1 MLRGTLK
8 PVSQSAANTLP
19 KSEPRSFTRA
29 GVGCHTNVPTPKS
42 GSAQSSFDYWYNLVQ
57 EQGLG
62 MLSGNSLTPSV
73 IKQWKKW
80 LPLAVEQGLISQ
92 WEADY
97 VMTGITEGF
106 TLDVDHSKLRGTRYH
121 KNYKSALEQ
130 APLITDA
137 LRKRVRGGKTLKL
150 GTWQAGDPLPT
161 GEGCVVPQGG
171 VPKKL
176 EPNVIRPV
184 SDHTKSGFN
193 SAVDLERVAH
203 SVNTYNEIAQDLKP
217 GYFMRIEDV
226 DGAFPV
232 LPFHPTIWKYMYVH
246 WFDVDVPLEEQSE
259 PNTLYVHVFGD
270 FGAAPMPGAWERFF
284 RCVKAMAVVAGV
296 LKHPCHTYVDDN
308 SFIGSDEAAI
318 NLEAEAM
325 GIFVETLGISFKDL
339 KSRKAAT
346 LQLVLGFWWDSNK
359 RTRALESQKLSLYL
373 DHLREARDASHITLR
388 DMQVLAG
395 RMQRAALTMPPRAIV
410 YLSNILLLMRGLK
423 MPWHRRRMSAAV
435 RRDLS
440 MLISVLEENTGKGYF
455 CYDHFEYAHD
465 LYTDAAKERRHT
477 GGAYYS
483 CCGSY
488 GHWVHG
494 SSSARQPIDYLEGFA
509 VLQAAED
516 IGHTWRHKRVR
527 CFIDNSAFCG
537 SLRKGRSKAPR
548 LNILLRKLFLL
559 SVKYECLFEP
569 IWLAS
574 ADNGAADALSRGDFS
589 RFQLEIDS
597 DRRYINPTRSL
608 NLRRTCLSGLHR

>member
-1 MLRGTLK
+1 M
-8 PVSQSAANTLP
+8 
-19 KSEPRSFTRA
+19 RA
-29 GVGCHTNVPTPKS
+29 GVGSHMNVPTPKS
-42 GSAQSSFDYWYNLVQ
+42 GSAKTSFDYWFNLVQ
-57 EQGLG
+57 EQGLS
-62 MLSGNSLTPSV
+62 MLAGNSLTPSV
-73 IKQWKKW
+73 LTEWKLW
-80 LPLAVEQGLISQ
+80 LPQAVKQGLVSA
-92 WEADY
+92 EDADY
-97 VMTGITEGF
+97 VMTGITVGF
-106 TLDVDHSKLRGTRYH
+106 ELDVDHAKLRGARYH

-137 LRKRVRGGKTLKL
+137 LRKRVRGGKTLRL
-150 GTWQAGDPLPT
+150 GSWKAGDPLPT

-193 SAVDLERVAH
+193 AAVDLTRVAH
-203 SVNTYNEIAQDLKP
+203 TVDTYNEIARDLKP
-217 GYFMRIEDV
+217 GYVMRIEDV

-232 LPFHPTIWKYMYVH
+232 LPFHPSIWKYMYVH
-246 WFDVDVPLEEQSE
+246 WYDVDVPLEEQSE

-270 FGAAPMPGAWERFF
+270 FGAAPMPGAWEKFF
-284 RCVKAMAVVAGV
+284 RCIKAMAVVAGI

-308 SFIGSDEAAI
+308 SFIGPNEHVI
-318 NLEAEAM
+318 NSEAEAM

-346 LQLVLGFWWDSNK
+346 LQLVLGFWWDSDK

-373 DHLREARDASHITLR
+373 NHLREARDASHITLR

-435 RRDLS
+435 RRDLT
-440 MLISVLEENTGKGYF
+440 MLISVLEENTGRGYF
-455 CYDHFEYAHD
+455 CYDHFGYAPD

-483 CCGSY
+483 CDGNY
-488 GHWVHG
+488 GYWVHG

-509 VLQAAED
+509 VVQAAED
-516 IGHTWRHKRVR
+516 IGHTWRGKRVR
-527 CFIDNSAFCG
+527 CYIDNSAFMF

-574 ADNGAADALSRGDFS
+574 EDNGAADALSRGDFN
-589 RFQLEIDS
+589 RFLVEIDGH
-597 DRRYINPTRSL
+597 DRYQHVGRSL
-608 NLRRTCLSGLHR
+608 NLCRSTLSTV